1 MYVKGYRFE
10 PDALVV
16 QTSQGQLKLQ
26 ALAPEIIRVVY
37 TAREDFGTAESL
49 MMLRELPATPLVVT
63 ETADGLLASTTAVRL
78 KIDAQS
84 GAFTWTDTEGRLL
97 VREPHDGAAT
107 RNLDE
112 TDIHRPLA
120 AAVTPVTSVVG
131 ADGPKAVVDPAPRVV
146 DRVGF
151 STTLR
156 LEFSDGEAIYGLG
169 QHEEGILNYRG
180 HQQYLYQHNLKV
192 AAPIIVST
200 RGYAMLWDSYSLAFF
215 SDNDQDGARFWTDV
229 DDEMDY
235 YFIVGPEFDQ
245 IIGHVRTL
253 TGRVPLLPRW
263 ALGYFQS
270 KERYRTQQE
279 LIDIVQEHRRRDIP
293 IDCVVQDWMTWPDE
307 LWGQKSFDPA
317 RYPDPGQLCT
327 DLHELDARLMVSV
340 WPNMHNNGPNQIE
353 MRDHGFLLG
362 DGSTYNAFS
371 AEARR
376 LYWKQLNDGYFR
388 FGVDAWW
395 ADCSEPFEADW
406 KFAADWKGAA
416 DPHTRAMLNTD
427 EAKKYLDPEYI
438 NAYSLMHV
446 RGLYEGQRGSDPDK
460 RPVVLTRSSYPG
472 QQRYGAVTW
481 SGDVNATWASLR
493 HQIADGLNFCLTGN
507 PRWSCDIG
515 AFFVGHNDQWF
526 WNGDFPQGCADL
538 GYRELYVRWLQFG
551 AFLPMFRAHGAETPR
566 EPWRF
571 GDVGD
576 PSYDTIVS
584 FINLRYRLL
593 PYLYTLQGWET
604 HRHYTT
610 MRALAFDFRHDPAVY
625 DIDDQMMIG
634 PALMICPVTEP
645 LFYGPDSTPL
655 TATTPTRSVYLP
667 AGCDWYDFWT
677 GECHEGG
684 QTIDAAAPLERL
696 PIFVRAGSI
705 LPLGPIVQH
714 AEQSAGVPLEVRVY
728 PGADGQFDLYG
739 DAGDGYGYEE
749 GQFTWTRLRW
759 SDTDRRLTV
768 EAQTDA
774 AAPMMTLQRLT
785 PVLVGDG
792 VGVGLSEQTTVNTAT
807 LDYRGQAITH
817 HLTWQNRH

>member
-1 MYVKGYRFE
+1 MYVKGYRLE
-10 PDALVV
+10 SDTLIV
-16 QTSQGQLKLQ
+16 QTSQGMLRLQ
-26 ALAPEIIRVVY
+26 ALGPEIIRVVY
-37 TAREDFGTAESL
+37 TARQEFGTAESL
-49 MMLRELPATPLVVT
+49 MVLPQSLAAPLVVT
-63 ETADGLLASTTAVRL
+63 DTADGLLASTTAVRL
-78 KIDAQS
+78 RIDGHS
-84 GAFTWTDTEGRLL
+84 GAFTWTDAEGRLL
-97 VREPHDGAAT
+97 VREPHDGADT
-107 RNLDE
+107 KILDE
-112 TDIHRPLA
+112 TEVPRPLA
-120 AAVTPVTSVVG
+120 AAVAPVANVVG
-131 ADGPKAVVDPAPRVV
+131 ADGPRAVVDAQPRVV
-146 DRVGF
+146 DRVGY

-169 QHEEGILNYRG
+169 QHEEGILNYRR
-180 HQQYLYQHNLKV
+180 HQQYLYQHNLK
-192 AAPIIVST
+192 APAPVIVST
-200 RGYAMLWDSYSLAFF
+200 RGYAMLWDSCSLSFF
-215 SDNDQDGARFWTDV
+215 GEDPHGARFWTDV

-235 YFIVGPEFDQ
+235 YFIYGPELDQ

-279 LIDIVQEHRRRDIP
+279 LIEVVQEHRRRGIP
-293 IDCVVQDWMTWPDE
+293 IDCVVQDWMTWPDG
-307 LWGQKSFDPA
+307 LWGQKTFDPA

-327 DLHELDARLMVSV
+327 DLHRLNARLMVSV
-340 WPNMHNNGPNQIE
+340 WPNMHNDGPNQAE
-353 MRDHGFLLG
+353 MREHGFLLG

-371 AEARR
+371 AAARR
-376 LYWKQLNDGYFR
+376 LYWKHINDGYAR

-406 KFAADWKGAA
+406 KFDADWKGATKP
-416 DPHTRAMLNTD
+416 DPHARAMLNTD
-427 EAKKYLDPEYI
+427 EAKKYLDPEYV

-446 RGLYEGQRGSDPDK
+446 RGLYEGQRGSTPDR

-481 SGDVNATWASLR
+481 SGDVSATWATLR
-493 HQIADGLNFCLTGN
+493 RQIADALNFCLTGN

-515 AFFVGHNDQWF
+515 GFFVGRNEYWF
-526 WNGDFPQGCADL
+526 WDGDFPRGCDDL

-551 AFLPMFRAHGAETPR
+551 AFLPMFRAHGTETPR

-571 GDVGD
+571 GDIGD

-610 MRALAFDFRHDPAVY
+610 LRALAFDFRHDTAVY
-625 DIDDQMMIG
+625 DIDDQLMIG

-655 TATTPTRSVYLP
+655 RAITPTRSVYLP

-677 GECHEGG
+677 GERHEGG
-684 QTIDAAAPLERL
+684 RTIDAAAPLERL

-705 LPLGPIVQH
+705 LPLGPVVQY
-714 AEQSAGVPLEVRVY
+714 AEQSAGAPLEVRIY

-749 GQFTWTRLRW
+749 GEFTWTRLRW
-759 SDTDRRLTV
+759 SDAERRLTV
-768 EAQTDA
+768 ESQTGA
-774 AAPMMTLQRLT
+774 AAPVGMHQRLT
-785 PVLVGDG
+785 PVLVRPGIG
-792 VGVGLSEQTTVNTAT
+792 LGLSAQTTVDTAT
-807 LDYRGQAITH
+807 LHYGGQAVTH
-817 HLTWQNRH
+817 QLT

>member
-1 MYVKGYRFE
+1 MYVKGYRVE

-340 WPNMHNNGPNQIE
+340 WPNMHKNGPNQIE

-481 SGDVNATWASLR
+481 SGDVSATWATLR
-493 HQIADGLNFCLTGN
+493 NQIADGLNFCLTGN

-571 GDVGD
+571 GDIGD

-705 LPLGPIVQH
+705 LPLGPVVQH

-807 LDYRGQAITH
+807 LDYCGQAITH
-817 HLTWQNRH
+817 HLT